1 MDAEYTLTEDDYF
14 KLQEHA
20 NEVVPAM
27 KWRYR
32 LLRWVLPVGAVVYA
46 IGLAATMPKDSSD
59 RIEGVV
65 FIGMALIF
73 LIGAPKLF
81 EFLERRMLRAQMRA
95 RQNSPFSGPVRVLL
109 LPDEI
114 HVTTSGSHN
123 GYKWGAV
130 LNITEIPTH
139 YFFWLSQRDALIIP
153 KRVFGTPEQEQAFG
167 ITARKYR
174 AAYALPSSSTLP
186 G

>member
-1 MDAEYTLTEDDYF
+1 VDAEYTLTEDDYW

-27 KWRYR
+27 QWRYR
-32 LLRWVLPVGAVVYA
+32 ILRWGLPIGAVVYA
-46 IGLAATMPKDSSD
+46 IGLTATMPKNSTD
-59 RIEGVV
+59 RVEGVV
-65 FIGMALIF
+65 FIGMALLF

-81 EFLERRMLRAQMRA
+81 EFLERRMVRTQMRA

-123 GYKWGAV
+123 AYKWRAI
-130 LNITEIPTH
+130 LNITEMPTH
-139 YFFWLSQRDALIIP
+139 YFFWISQRDALIIP
-153 KRVFGTPEQEQAFG
+153 KRAFKTPEQEQAFG
-167 ITARKYR
+167 IAARQYH
-174 AAYALPSSSTLP
+174 AAYAISGESST
-186 G
+186 